1 MMPIAS
7 NPKRSRHQAS
17 CSSVVS
23 FHGGGCCE
31 TTVSP
36 TRTGTS
42 SSSANSL
49 ANCRHASVSHHR

>member
-23 FHGGGCCE
+23 FHGGVCCD

-42 SSSANSL
+42 RSSAKSL
-49 ANCRHASVSHHR
+49 ANSRTASLSHHR